1 MKFQVFAF
9 SIFLFILRCASTEYQ
24 NPTQAQPT
32 PEWGPKEINETVEAM
47 VNSLEKYFQ
56 ETKAKPYIE
65 ISKIQNKTTE
75 HIDTKMI
82 VNKIATQLTKKKIV
96 FVDRTHRE
104 DAIAEMKIGMR
115 GMVREDTAIKPGE
128 FLSPNYK
135 LSGEIIDN
143 VQYDGG
149 KKIQYITITLRLLK
163 LETGGID
170 WQEEKEFLKVS
181 EQPKLSW

>member
-1 MKFQVFAF
+1 MKFQ
-9 SIFLFILRCASTEYQ
+9 IFTLSLLIFILRCASTEYQ
-24 NPTQAQPT
+24 NPTEVQPT
-32 PEWGPKEINETVEAM
+32 PEWGPKEINETVSAM

-75 HIDTKMI
+75 HIDTTM
-82 VNKIATQLTKKKIV
+82 VTNKIATQLTKKKIV
-96 FVDRTHRE
+96 FVDRTQRE
-104 DAIAEMKIGMR
+104 DAIAEMKMGMR
-115 GMVREDTAIKPGE
+115 GMVNENTVIKPGE

-143 VQYDGG
+143 VRYDGG
-149 KKIQYITITLRLLK
+149 KKMQYITITLRLVK

-181 EQPKLSW
+181 EQPKFSW